1 MKAERAILWLGVLT
15 FAGFGVAFLVAFD
28 PLARA
33 LGLRATP
40 TARVDLQATYGGF
53 ELGFAAFLAFC
64 ATRRG
69 WLRQGLVASGLAF
82 AGFGLARA
90 GSYVAN
96 PRAETWLVYLFLAEF
111 AGAALSFWA
120 ARRTVGNR

>member
-1 MKAERAILWLGVLT
+1 MKAERVILWLGVLT

-33 LGLRATP
+33 LGLHASA

-53 ELGFAAFLAFC
+53 ELGFAAFLAIC
-64 ATRRG
+64 TSRKH
-69 WLRQGLVASGLAF
+69 WLAPGLVASGLAF

-90 GSYVAN
+90 GSYLAN
-96 PRAETWLVYLFLAEF
+96 PGAETWLVYLFLGEF
-111 AGAALSFWA
+111 VGAALSFWA